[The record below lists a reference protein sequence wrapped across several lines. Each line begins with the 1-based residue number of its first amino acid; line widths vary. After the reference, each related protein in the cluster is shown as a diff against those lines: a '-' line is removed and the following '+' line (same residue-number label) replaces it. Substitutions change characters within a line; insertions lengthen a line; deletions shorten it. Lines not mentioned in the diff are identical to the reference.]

1 MAGSAQKKR
10 LVRGLADI
18 IGGFEASDG
27 AEVEGQRMVPLA
39 ALKASRFNPRR
50 DFSEDHLEELAAS
63 IRERGLVQ
71 PLVVRPAKG
80 GGETYEI
87 VAGERRWRAAQLA
100 QLHELPVVVRTL
112 SDQESIEVAIIEN
125 VQREDLNSIEEAEGY
140 TLLMD
145 GHDYT
150 QEDLAR
156 VIGKS
161 RSHLA
166 NTLRLLKL
174 PESVQ
179 HLVRSGELSA
189 GHARALIGRADAAA
203 LAARIVKEG
212 LTVRQVEAL
221 SQDRAPAKAKTR
233 KSKDADTRAAEAELA
248 DALGLDVE
256 IRGGRGETGELRI
269 RYASLDQLEDVR
281 RRLLRHRSR

>member
-18 IGGFEASDG
+18 IGGFEASEG
-27 AEVEGQRMVPLA
+27 SEVEGQRMVPLA

-50 DFSEDHLEELAAS
+50 DFSEEQLEELAAS

-112 SDQESIEVAIIEN
+112 SDQESIEIAIIEN

-140 TLLMD
+140 KLLMD

-174 PESVQ
+174 PDSVQ

-221 SQDRAPAKAKTR
+221 SQDRAPAKAKPR
-233 KSKDADTRAAEAELA
+233 RSKDADTRAAEAELA

-256 IRGGRGETGELRI
+256 IRAGRGETGELRI

-281 RRLLRHRSR
+281 RRLLRHRGH

>member
-18 IGGFEASDG
+18 IGGFEASEG

-50 DFSEDHLEELAAS
+50 DFSEEQLEELAAS

-112 SDQESIEVAIIEN
+112 SDQESIEIAIIEN

-140 TLLMD
+140 KLLMD

-174 PESVQ
+174 PDSVQ

-221 SQDRAPAKAKTR
+221 SQGRAPAKAKPR
-233 KSKDADTRAAEAELA
+233 RSK
-248 DALGLDVE
+248 DVE
-256 IRGGRGETGELRI
+256 IRAGRGETGELRI

-281 RRLLRHRSR
+281 RQLLRHRGH